1 LGELKK
7 FEMVDLRWTPENQ
20 EIPTLINLIRTH
32 CGPQRKHLL
41 NVLYTLRAQILPLAI
56 ETGITSTKTRLC
68 LTPFT
73 VRSTLKKARLLKTGL
88 S

>member
-1 LGELKK
+1 MDAG
-7 FEMVDLRWTPENQ
+7 NQ
-20 EIPTLINLIRTH
+20 EIPTLSNLIRTH

-41 NVLYTLRAQILPLAI
+41 NVLYTLKAQIQPLAI
-56 ETGITSTKTRLC
+56 ETGITTTHLP
-68 LTPFT
+68 LTPLT